1 MLLSDLTENQ
11 QPFLDSILKEDADV
25 FGMYCWAIKNDKK
38 LVEDWEMIR
47 EEYKEVTGINL
58 TEKQLHEV
66 NWKKLAATA
75 AMIGTL
81 LTPGMAQ
88 AYQDG
93 DLRRMGFDDTEV
105 AQLADMPAQDKA
117 DTINAQIA
125 KIGGGKSGGGGYWY
139 DFPTVDATTV
149 VDPKEVKPNIRKGV
163 DPNDPDGRFNRPITN
178 KWGQDAGGNAQGTG
192 DPETLQKN
200 TELLRTV
207 INADH
212 RVAGKIKQIYYS
224 DQANKIVI
232 IPNYKDFARMG
243 TNKIDSKLGG
253 SIVDSIAHALIV
265 PIVRTAI
272 HNLGVPNLDM
282 NNVIIVDRGARA
294 PR

>member
-47 EEYKEVTGINL
+47 EEYNEVTGINL

-88 AYQDG
+88 AYGEG
-93 DLRRMGFDDTEV
+93 DLRRMGFDNTEI

-117 DTINAQIA
+117 DTINAQID
-125 KIGGGKSGGGGYWY
+125 KIGGGKSGGGGYYY
-139 DFPTVDATTV
+139 DFPKVDATTV
-149 VDPKEVKPNIRKGV
+149 DTQRPNIRTGVDPKNPDKV
-163 DPNDPDGRFNRPITN
+163 DSPEKN

-232 IPNYKDFARMG
+232 IPNYKDFSRMG